1 MANFQRDQAVTL
13 LDPYTSTNAQN
24 SNFSTPLHNIQQYK
38 NFSFQLNVT
47 SQSSL
52 SVVVKAQATL
62 DGTNWCDIP
71 SSSTTITANGSYLWN
86 YSGAA
91 YIAVRLTFTFS
102 AGSALFQVY
111 AFETT

>member
-13 LDPYTSTNAQN
+13 LSDYLSLNAQ
-24 SNFSTPLHNIQQYK
+24 STNFSTPGHNIQQFK

-52 SVVVKAQATL
+52 NVAVKVQATL
-62 DGTNWCDIP
+62 DNANWSDVP
-71 SSSTTITANGSYLWN
+71 SSSIAITANGSYLWN

-91 YIAVRLTFTFS
+91 YIAVRLTFTFT